1 MMLWEELRE
10 FEFRAIPINGLKHVN
25 WTALP
30 LEKIFHHSDSSLLP
44 SANLPSILHSLSKQ
58 QQKPSTMLV
67 NSLIETTLKDN
78 AELFMVSSSIQTS
91 QPDRVLQLAG
101 RAYFINVKVDLD
113 EVRDILSNL
122 NLEL

>member
-1 MMLWEELRE
+1 
-10 FEFRAIPINGLKHVN
+10 
-25 WTALP
+25 
-30 LEKIFHHSDSSLLP
+30 
-44 SANLPSILHSLSKQ
+44 
-58 QQKPSTMLV
+58 MLV

>member
-1 MMLWEELRE
+1 MMLWEELRD

-44 SANLPSILHSLSKQ
+44 SANLPSILHSLSK